1 MDLRQLEALVAVVEE
16 GSFGAAAKR
25 LHLTQPPLSARIKA
39 LEEELGA
46 PLIERGPRHSTPTEA
61 GRLLAERARRLLL
74 LADAAKE
81 EVAQLGEGV
90 RGVLRLGV
98 ISSCGPT
105 LFTPALGGFCRRYPE
120 LRIEVQEGN
129 SYELVELLRSG
140 VIEAAVLRTPFPA
153 EGLSLLP
160 LHTEPMAVVGLP
172 ALLGALP
179 SGPLTPADLS
189 GQPATYYRRFE
200 GLLAEAFR
208 RAGAHLAGRFV
219 VDDARTALQWAAIG
233 AAIALVPR
241 SAAGMVPGLAVRPLE
256 APDLVTTVTLA
267 FRSGGPLSAGG
278 RALRELFLPQE
289 T

>member
-61 GRLLAERARRLLL
+61 GRLLVERARRMLL

-105 LFTPALGGFCRRYPE
+105 LFTPALGAFCRRYPE
-120 LRIEVQEGN
+120 LQIEVREGN

-140 VIEAAVLRTPFPA
+140 AIETAVLRTPFAA
-153 EGLSLLP
+153 EGLVLFP
-160 LHTEPMAVVGLP
+160 LRSEPMAVAGLP
-172 ALLGALP
+172 ALFAELP
-179 SGPLTPADLS
+179 AGPLTPADLA
-189 GQPATYYRRFE
+189 GRPVTYYRRFE
-200 GLLAEAFR
+200 GLLADAFR
-208 RAGAHLAGRFV
+208 RSGTHLCRRFV
-219 VDDARTALQWAAIG
+219 VDDARTALQWAKIG
-233 AAIALVPR
+233 AALALVPR
-241 SAAGMVPGLAVRPLE
+241 SAAGMSPALAVRPLE
-256 APDLVTTVTLA
+256 AAELVTAVTLA
-267 FRSGGPLSAGG
+267 FRAGSPLSAGA
-278 RALRELFLPQE
+278 RALRALLAPRQN
-289 T
+289 